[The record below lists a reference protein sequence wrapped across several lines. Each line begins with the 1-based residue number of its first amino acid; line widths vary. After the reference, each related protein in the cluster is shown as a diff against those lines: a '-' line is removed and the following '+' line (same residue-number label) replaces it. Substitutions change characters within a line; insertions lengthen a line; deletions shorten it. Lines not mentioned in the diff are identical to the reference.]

1 MPLFHF
7 CKSTQPFAIDLWWRN
22 LDLWQWQKLL
32 SEFVTDLWPSTE
44 PRTIRYTLL
53 LHYIYL
59 SIYLY
64 ISRCPSFH
72 VIAIPEGEKKNIPDK
87 KRLYGTFFFGVYP
100 IDFWKA
106 GKKIIRLSIKYRMSS
121 GFPPDICHPDNKFYV
136 DRESLSQV
144 GLNISGLNY
153 QFVYLYAFMSTGKV
167 YLMWD
172 LRFQGLDICMLL
184 CRLGK
189 FISSWT

>member
-1 MPLFHF
+1 MVAQSWFVAVTKIVVRI
-7 CKSTQPFAIDLWWRN
+7 CDG
-22 LDLWQWQKLL
+22 
-32 SEFVTDLWPSTE
+32 FVTFY
-44 PRTIRYTLL
+44 RTKDNQIHFVAA
-53 LHYIYL
+53 LHLSLYISIYL
-59 SIYLY
+59 SLPFLPRHCYT
-64 ISRCPSFH
+64 RG
-72 VIAIPEGEKKNIPDK
+72 GEKNIPDK

-100 IDFWKA
+100 IDFRQISGWWD
-106 GKKIIRLSIKYRMSS
+106 GDLEGRRKKIIRLSIKYRMSS